1 MPEPSEVSTG
11 AEARTASFNRRLI
24 ASLGMLAAAAAA
36 SAASSEYIARAFPS
50 RPTPDDLLFRLL
62 PTARIME
69 YGTDI
74 ALAGAFAS
82 LIAYLTM
89 RARDE
94 WPRAIAVFSAM
105 YIVRAGMM
113 VLTPLASAHG
123 NGTRFGFLPLVQN
136 GMYPSGH
143 TAAALLC
150 VLLVDRKRAPALR
163 ATALVCA
170 CIVWIGLILARAHY
184 SIDIA
189 GGLLLGYFVWR
200 EWTSGSVMGRLKRL
214 IDAG

>member
-1 MPEPSEVSTG
+1 
-11 AEARTASFNRRLI
+11 
-24 ASLGMLAAAAAA
+24 MLALAGAA
-36 SAASSEYIARAFPS
+36 SAASSEYIAHAFPA

-62 PTARIME
+62 PTVRIME

-82 LIAYLTM
+82 LIAYLTT

-150 VLLVDRKRAPALR
+150 VLLVDRKRTPVLR
-163 ATALVCA
+163 ATALACA
-170 CIVWIGLILARAHY
+170 CVVWVGLVLARAHY

-200 EWTSGSVMGRLKRL
+200 EWTSGSAPSALKRL
-214 IDAG
+214 LGSR

>member
-1 MPEPSEVSTG
+1 MPEPSEVSTR

-24 ASLGMLAAAAAA
+24 TSLGMLAVAAAA
-36 SAASSEYIARAFPS
+36 SAASSEYIAHAFPA

-62 PTARIME
+62 PPMRIME

-82 LIAYLTM
+82 LIAYLTT

-105 YIVRAGMM
+105 YVIRAGMM

-150 VLLVDRKRAPALR
+150 VLLVDRKRAPVLR
-163 ATALVCA
+163 VTALACA
-170 CIVWIGLILARAHY
+170 CTVWIGLILSRAHY

-189 GGLLLGYFVWR
+189 GGLLLAYFVWR